1 MGEMIVIIV
10 LLAALCIISSKFYFL
25 KKDVYDFG
33 RYLDECL
40 DQMISGKEMR
50 QMEEAEESMWGK
62 TYDKL
67 KKLDYIW
74 KKQRKKSMDD
84 KRKMKELISDISH
97 QTRTPAANMKL
108 YLEILKQEDL
118 TQEERTYYLE
128 KLEMQEEKLE
138 FFMESLVKMSRLESE
153 VLTLHM
159 DDRAVSATLGKAVA
173 AIVPKAQKKQ
183 ISIYVDCEE
192 SIRLYHDAKWTEEAI
207 FNLLDNAVK
216 YTEPKGK
223 IRISVKEQEIYT
235 KISICDTGKGIE
247 RSRQAEIFQRFYREP
262 EVYQEEGIGI
272 GLYLARKIITMQNG
286 YMEVHSEPGKGSEF
300 QIYLPREEL

>member
-10 LLAALCIISSKFYFL
+10 LLAALCIISSRFYFL

-74 KKQRKKSMDD
+74 KKQRKKSIDD

-118 TQEERTYYLE
+118 TQEERNYYLE
-128 KLEMQEEKLE
+128 KLEIQEEKLE

-173 AIVPKAQKKQ
+173 AIVPKAQKSRSQSMSTVRNPFGCIMMRNGQKKPF
-183 ISIYVDCEE
+183 
-192 SIRLYHDAKWTEEAI
+192 L
-207 FNLLDNAVK
+207 
-216 YTEPKGK
+216 
-223 IRISVKEQEIYT
+223 
-235 KISICDTGKGIE
+235 IC
-247 RSRQAEIFQRFYREP
+247 
-262 EVYQEEGIGI
+262 
-272 GLYLARKIITMQNG
+272 
-286 YMEVHSEPGKGSEF
+286 
-300 QIYLPREEL
+300 